1 MNVLFLEFVC
11 ALEDQIIR
19 ARPNRQFTKPASYF
33 LLSVPGTRLLLWLVW
48 CFRLLF
54 MSFWRSYVLG
64 LAISR
69 SLLLGLIIEGIT
81 VISFSRKMGVLDP
94 LSSYLIPI
102 LPYSKA

>member
-1 MNVLFLEFVC
+1 
-11 ALEDQIIR
+11 
-19 ARPNRQFTKPASYF
+19 
-33 LLSVPGTRLLLWLVW
+33 
-48 CFRLLF
+48 
-54 MSFWRSYVLG
+54 MSFRRSYVLG

-102 LPYSKA
+102 LPYSQGLGLGPLGLGLDYPHR